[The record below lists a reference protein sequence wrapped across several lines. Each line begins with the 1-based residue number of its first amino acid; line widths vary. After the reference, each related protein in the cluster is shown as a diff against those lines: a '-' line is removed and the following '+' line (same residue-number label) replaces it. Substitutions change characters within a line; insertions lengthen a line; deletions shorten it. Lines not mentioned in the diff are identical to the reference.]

1 MDTGIHDFSRHN
13 GAMNPPTRVL
23 LIFIHAGGAGK
34 TSTTRDIGAE
44 LARRGKR
51 VLLIDLDPQANLTNW
66 LGVYDA
72 QPKQTVQG
80 TLIDYEALPEPLR
93 VHGMDLIPSHL
104 SLARTERLLGGL
116 TNSEGRLQVGIN
128 ALRETGKYD
137 YILLDSPPSLGR
149 ITSNAANS
157 ADWVIVPIQAA
168 LKGLNALDGVQETIT
183 EHSRTNRGLKVAMY
197 LITQMNNTNVA
208 HEMVAAFR
216 SILGDRLAGPMTSR
230 PAIYGKAQTEGRPID
245 GTDRNEADA
254 LREIAAATDILL
266 QRVGD
271 SA

>member
-1 MDTGIHDFSRHN
+1 MSRQ
-13 GAMNPPTRVL
+13 TRVL
-23 LIFIHAGGAGK
+23 LVFIHAGGAGK

-44 LARRGKR
+44 LARRGKK

-72 QPKQTVQG
+72 QPEQTMQG
-80 TLIDYEALPEPLR
+80 VLMDYEAPPEPLH
-93 VHGMDLIPSHL
+93 VHGLDLIPSHL
-104 SLARTERLLGGL
+104 TLARTERLLGGL
-116 TNSEGRLQVGIN
+116 TNSEGRLKVAIDT
-128 ALRETGKYD
+128 LRESGKYD

-149 ITSNAANS
+149 LTSNAANS

-197 LITQMNNTNVA
+197 LVTQMNNTNVA
-208 HEMVAAFR
+208 HEMVAAFKE
-216 SILGDRLAGPMTSR
+216 ILGERVSGPMTSR

-254 LREIAAATDILL
+254 LKEIAAATDTLL
-266 QRVGD
+266 ERVGD
-271 SA
+271 KA